1 MKRLQEENT
10 ALRQSL
16 DESYIDR
23 IDFTA
28 AKLLAYTDRKLL
40 RTARASRL
48 EGMRQ
53 LEAMKLEKEHADE
66 ALLAQK
72 SEAALAEAT
81 ASQQLK
87 ELSTQ
92 NVQAEHTIMAE
103 RKAAE
108 NRQQIIQKQELES
121 TALLNR
127 LTEAETAVREAQK
140 RHDMELLA
148 IKQEQDRLQKQL
160 AER

>member
-1 MKRLQEENT
+1 MQSRSSALAELFEANLARDKCETDMKRLQEENT
-10 ALRQSL
+10 ALRRSV
-16 DESYIDR
+16 DESYIDG

-28 AKLLAYTDRKLL
+28 AKLLAYTERKLC
-40 RTARASRL
+40 AQHASRL

-53 LEAMKLEKEHADE
+53 LEAAEVGKEHADE

-108 NRQQIIQKQELES
+108 NRQQIIQKQS
-121 TALLNR
+121 WNR
-127 LTEAETAVREAQK
+127 L
-140 RHDMELLA
+140 HY
-148 IKQEQDRLQKQL
+148 
-160 AER
+160 